1 MLPTT
6 EKDTAAIEKAKALQ
20 NVPWGDEYER
30 MISGM
35 IYSPIAP
42 ELVAGRERARRLLAE
57 INAPPQPDVAY
68 SETLEK
74 RDAALRKLFGKIEGG
89 VYIEPPLFVDYGCNV
104 SAGSFYA
111 NFGLTILDCGLVTIG
126 HSVEIGPNV
135 NIITGEHHTDINLR
149 RANWGKEFTRPVTIG
164 SETWIGANVTILAG
178 VTIGRGCTIG
188 AGAVVK
194 GDIPDFSI
202 AVGVPA
208 RVVKSAGVPEGDE
221 PEGAKKV

>member
-1 MLPTT
+1 
-6 EKDTAAIEKAKALQ
+6 
-20 NVPWGDEYER
+20 
-30 MISGM
+30 
-35 IYSPIAP
+35 
-42 ELVAGRERARRLLAE
+42 
-57 INAPPQPDVAY
+57 
-68 SETLEK
+68 
-74 RDAALRKLFGKIEGG
+74 
-89 VYIEPPLFVDYGCNV
+89 
-104 SAGSFYA
+104 
-111 NFGLTILDCGLVTIG
+111 LTILDCGLVTIG

-178 VTIGRGCTIG
+178 VTIGQGCTIG

-208 RVVKSAGVPEGDE
+208 RVIRSAGTPEGSE
-221 PEGAKKV
+221 PEGAKTV